1 MSRKPESANPPPSPA
16 SEEQV
21 IAHLRAH
28 PDFFVRHS
36 EVLHKLV
43 PPSRFDGDPVVD
55 MQQFM
60 IGRLN
65 QELEQLRGCAEHL
78 ITTSR
83 SNMSTQSRTH
93 QAVLALLDGVD
104 QATIARV
111 VAEDLPTLLDVDLAI
126 IGFETAGAPATALLP
141 GATPLPDGLVDHL
154 LGTTETLLKAET
166 DGDPAIFGDGA
177 GLVASFA
184 LVRLAPL
191 DRALGGGNGV
201 LALGSR
207 NQRAFHSGQGTELLA
222 FLSRVIDHCVRQCRN

>member
-1 MSRKPESANPPPSPA
+1 MSRKPESATSPPSPA

-28 PDFFVRHS
+28 PDFFARHC
-36 EVLHKLV
+36 EILNTLV
-43 PPSRFDGDPVVD
+43 PPSRFNGDPVVD

-93 QAVLALLDGVD
+93 QAVLALLDGVQ
-104 QATIARV
+104 QATVARV

-126 IGFETAGAPATALLP
+126 IGFETAGDPAMAMLP
-141 GATPLPDGLVDHL
+141 GAMALPDGIVGHL
-154 LGTTETLLKAET
+154 LGTAEHLLMAEAE
-166 DGDPAIFGDGA
+166 GDPAIFGDGA

-184 LVRLAPL
+184 LVRLSPCGGA
-191 DRALGGGNGV
+191 GGNGL

-207 NQRAFHSGQGTELLA
+207 HQRAFHSGQGTELLG
-222 FLSRVIDHCVRQCRN
+222 FLARVIDHCVGQCRL